1 MNNEINNLRK
11 ELVIMKELDLKPNYA
26 QLARKHN
33 CDWRTVKKYHN
44 GYEGKSKSRNR
55 ASKLDNLK
63 NEIKQKLELPG
74 ATISAVY
81 QYFLKKDCKIGTYSN
96 FNAFVKKIS
105 YSINKI
111 YQIFILDLKQYLVNN
126 FNLIGKKI

>member
-1 MNNEINNLRK
+1 MEKLIAQLRILKEMN
-11 ELVIMKELDLKPNYA
+11 LKPNYSA
-26 QLARKHN
+26 LAREYG
-33 CDWRTVKKYHN
+33 CDRRTVKKYHN